1 MFHTIA
7 TVPVPRLI
15 EWLELIAVAS
25 RDDVEPRLT
34 EYLGR
39 CRQTGYEPPT
49 ALLQLAREPIGR
61 KRVAG
66 SGPTPAESVRPK
78 MGAT

>member
-1 MFHTIA
+1 MLHTIA
-7 TVPVPRLI
+7 TVPVPCMI
-15 EWLELIAVAS
+15 EWLELIELAS

-34 EYLGR
+34 AYLGR

-49 ALLQLAREPIGR
+49 ALLQLAREHIGR

-66 SGPTPAESVRPK
+66 SGPTTASVRPK
-78 MGAT
+78 RGTT

>member
-1 MFHTIA
+1 MLHTIA
-7 TVPVPRLI
+7 TVPVLCLI

-49 ALLQLAREPIGR
+49 ALLQLAREHIGR

-66 SGPTPAESVRPK
+66 SGTTTTASVRPK
-78 MGAT
+78 RGTP